1 MPTCACN
8 SIFFSA
14 ADAHPVCGDMHMS
27 LQYVLHLGL
36 SLRVVKCCTHHGVY
50 SRQGIDEACSVE
62 VGSFDGRVRQALRSV
77 RSQIYTR
84 RHLCTPRVT
93 QFTPGMLH
101 TSQSVDPPHQGSAPK
116 LPFACSLQPLGQIMV
131 FGV

>member
-1 MPTCACN
+1 
-8 SIFFSA
+8 
-14 ADAHPVCGDMHMS
+14 MS
-27 LQYVLHLGL
+27 LQYVLNLGL
-36 SLRVVKCCTHHGVY
+36 SLGVVKSCTHHGAY

-77 RSQIYTR
+77 TFQIYTR
-84 RHLCTPRVT
+84 HHLCTPLVT
-93 QFTPGMLH
+93 QFTSGMLH
-101 TSQSVDPPHQGSAPK
+101 TSQSVGPPHQGSAPR